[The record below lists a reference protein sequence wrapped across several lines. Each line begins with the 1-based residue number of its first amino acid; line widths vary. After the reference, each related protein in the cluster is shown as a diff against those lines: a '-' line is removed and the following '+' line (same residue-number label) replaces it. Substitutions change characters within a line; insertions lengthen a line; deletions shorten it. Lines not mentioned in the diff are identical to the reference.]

1 LIVVEGSDSG
11 PDEPFLLSV
20 ESGER
25 RRLTSLPA
33 LTRDARSITF
43 SPDGRTIAFVRAVD
57 DGVDDLYLL
66 PVADGQRIILLGL
79 RKDGRSYFRAVF
91 WVLFFPVLATC
102 GELLRLDL
110 ASPNRWQWVK
120 VASVFRSPARNTASS
135 TRERLLMSTSGAW
148 GSRGRMAG
156 QPILSRS

>member
-1 LIVVEGSDSG
+1 PGPERKLGEVSLRTQLTWSPEGDSLIVVEGSDSG

-66 PVADGQRIILLGL
+66 PVGQRL
-79 RKDGRSYFRAVF
+79 RAVGEPQR
-91 WVLFFPVLATC
+91 LTLGGRPAHYLAWAPE
-102 GELLRLDL
+102 GREI
-110 ASPNRWQWVK
+110 
-120 VASVFRSPARNTASS
+120 VFSS
-135 TRERLLMSTSGAW
+135 GFLG
-148 GSRGRMAG
+148 
-156 QPILSRS
+156 